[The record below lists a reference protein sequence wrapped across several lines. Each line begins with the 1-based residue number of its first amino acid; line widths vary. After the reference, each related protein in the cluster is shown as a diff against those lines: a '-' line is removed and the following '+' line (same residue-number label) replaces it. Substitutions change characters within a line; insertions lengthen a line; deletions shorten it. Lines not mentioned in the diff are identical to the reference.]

1 MPTFVAEIQ
10 SVGDPADFRRRIAER
25 IETVGDAVAVLEDW
39 TESSRETRT
48 ELASKYDTAKSLAR
62 DEVAEDGDGEDDA
75 ADLPA
80 EDLLTHPAVSD
91 GTKRRLREYSTK
103 LYVFLDEERS
113 YEGAREELLTA
124 LDAELGLYRRL
135 LEAVGADETVRDG
148 QAAIARFARET
159 APGSPTQTATEL
171 LLESAVDDRPD

>member
-10 SVGDPADFRRRIAER
+10 SVADGTDFERRISER

-39 TESSRETRT
+39 TEASRETRT

-62 DEVAEDGDGEDDA
+62 DEVAEATGEDADD

-80 EDLLTHPAVSD
+80 EELLTHPAVAEA
-91 GTKRRLREYSTK
+91 TKRRLREYSTK
-103 LYVFLDEERS
+103 LYAFLDEERS

-124 LDAELGLYRRL
+124 LDAELTLYQRL
-135 LEAVGADETVRDG
+135 LSEVGAGATVRDG
-148 QAAIARFARET
+148 QQAIARFAREE
-159 APGSPTQTATEL
+159 APGSPTQTATEV
-171 LLESAVDDRPD
+171 LLESAVDDAA